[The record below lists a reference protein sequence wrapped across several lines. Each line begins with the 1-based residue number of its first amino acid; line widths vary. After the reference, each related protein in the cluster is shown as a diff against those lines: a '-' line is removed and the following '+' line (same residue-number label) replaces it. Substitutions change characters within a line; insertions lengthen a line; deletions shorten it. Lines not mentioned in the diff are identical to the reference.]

1 MKKKTVI
8 LLAMM
13 LAAVA
18 ARRFITSDRITFA
31 EAAELFD
38 SKPIRAALAAVGRFS
53 SPADVIEAFNSYG
66 EAVEISSVR

>member
-18 ARRFITSDRITFA
+18 ARRFITSDRISLS